1 MNRLDYD
8 LCSMQEARILIE
20 NGRDAQHVLASFSQE
35 RLDDIVEA
43 MAEAVY
49 PHAKELAL
57 MSAEETGFG
66 NWEDKYIKD
75 IFASRYVCRQMKGM
89 KTVGIIAED
98 REKKTLDIG
107 IPVGVI
113 TALPPCTS
121 PVSTTIYNT
130 LIAIKSGNAIIFSP
144 HPRAQKVIGRTLD
157 ILMDAGKKAGLP
169 ECALEYLRT
178 VTLSG
183 TKEMIHHK
191 DTSLILITSVPRLLP
206 LVHASGKPAIYG
218 GPGNGPAFIE
228 QTADVAK
235 AVRDIVFSRTFD
247 NGIISAAEQ
256 SIVAEECIAEE
267 VRRALKNQGAYF
279 LNEEETETIGK
290 ALFHHDGSINL
301 QYVGRP
307 AAEIAGMNGISVPA
321 GTTVLIS
328 EQKYADLCNPYARE
342 KLCPVLAFYVEK
354 DWRNACEK
362 CIELLCNKGLGNML
376 VIHSRNEAVIREF
389 ALKKPVSRVLV
400 NTPAT
405 VGGMG
410 ATTNLFPAFTLGL
423 GAAGGTI
430 TSDNVS
436 PLNLINIRKVGYGVR
451 SVGEL
456 VEDITGIAG
465 AQRKAEAVPA
475 VSRNGSIQ
483 AHTAVSELI
492 EEIVSELKKQ
502 GIYGGDR

>member
-1 MNRLDYD
+1 
-8 LCSMQEARILIE
+8 
-20 NGRDAQHVLASFSQE
+20 
-35 RLDDIVEA
+35 
-43 MAEAVY
+43 
-49 PHAKELAL
+49 
-57 MSAEETGFG
+57 
-66 NWEDKYIKD
+66 
-75 IFASRYVCRQMKGM
+75 
-89 KTVGIIAED
+89 
-98 REKKTLDIG
+98 
-107 IPVGVI
+107 
-113 TALPPCTS
+113 
-121 PVSTTIYNT
+121 
-130 LIAIKSGNAIIFSP
+130 
-144 HPRAQKVIGRTLD
+144 
-157 ILMDAGKKAGLP
+157 MDAGKKAGLP

-228 QTADVAK
+228 KTADVAK

-267 VRRALKNQGAYF
+267 VRQKLKNQGAYF

-483 AHTAVSELI
+483 AHTAVSGLI